1 MKKINCIIADDEPLA
16 RDVIKRHIHQLERLH
31 IVATCSNG
39 LEAFTAIKNTQA
51 DLLFLDIQMPNL
63 TGIELLRTVK
73 TPPAV
78 ILTTAYPEFALE
90 GYELNVIDYLL
101 KPISFE
107 RFLKAIDKYETWVN
121 PGSHSNIVAER
132 ATSDRI
138 KPFIYVKAD
147 KKMVKIF
154 LKDILYMEGLKD
166 YIKIHTTNN
175 EVVTYQSLTYFTE
188 KLPAD
193 LFMRVHRSYIVALA
207 HINSFSTTEITI
219 GDTAIPIGTTYAR
232 EVGKKLNSDIFP
244 Q

>member
-1 MKKINCIIADDEPLA
+1 LKKITCVIADDEPLA
-16 RDVIKRHIHQLERLH
+16 RDVIRRHISQLDRLH
-31 IVATCSNG
+31 IVATCMNG

-73 TPPAV
+73 NPPAV
-78 ILTTAYPEFALE
+78 ILTTAFSEFALE

-107 RFLKAIDKYETWVN
+107 RFLKAIDKFETWVN
-121 PGSHSNIVAER
+121 PGNSGVVLER
-132 ATSDRI
+132 GAFDRI
-138 KPFIYVKAD
+138 EPFIYVKAD

-154 LKDILYMEGLKD
+154 LKDIMYMEGLKD
-166 YIKIHTTNN
+166 YIKIHTCNH

-193 LFMRVHRSYIVALA
+193 LFTRVHRSYIVALA
-207 HINSFSTTEITI
+207 HINSFSAIEINI
-219 GDTAIPIGTTYAR
+219 GDAVIPIGSTYAR
-232 EVGKKLNSDIFP
+232 EVGRKLNSDIFP
-244 Q
+244 E

>member
-16 RDVIKRHIHQLERLH
+16 RAVIARHVAQLDRLH

-39 LEAFTAIKNTQA
+39 LEAFTAIKQTKA

-73 TPPAV
+73 HPPAV
-78 ILTTAYPEFALE
+78 ILTTAFPEFALE

-107 RFLKAIDKYETWVN
+107 RFLKAIDKYETWVD
-121 PGSHSNIVAER
+121 PGKTANLIPEPPKA
-132 ATSDRI
+132 DRVEA
-138 KPFIYVKAD
+138 FIYVKAD

-166 YIKIHTTNN
+166 YIKIHTIGSDII
-175 EVVTYQSLTYFTE
+175 TYQSLTYFTE

-193 LFMRVHRSYIVALA
+193 QFVRAHRSYIVGLS
-207 HINSFSTTEITI
+207 HIHSFSVTEMQI
-219 GDTAIPIGTTYAR
+219 GDAVIPIGATYAR

>member
-1 MKKINCIIADDEPLA
+1 LKKINCIIADDEPLA
-16 RDVIKRHIHQLERLH
+16 RDVIKRHIHQLDRLH
-31 IVATCSNG
+31 IVATCANG
-39 LEAFTAIKNTQA
+39 LEAFTAIKSTGA

-73 TPPAV
+73 NPPAV

-101 KPISFE
+101 KPVSFE

-121 PGSHSNIVAER
+121 PGNNNKPVAER
-132 ATSDRI
+132 TTIDRVE
-138 KPFIYVKAD
+138 PFIYVKAD

-154 LKDILYMEGLKD
+154 LKDILYLEGLKD
-166 YIKIHTTNN
+166 YIKIHTTNV
-175 EVVTYQSLTYFTE
+175 EVITYQSLTYFTE

-207 HINSFSTTEITI
+207 HINSFSAIEINI

-232 EVGKKLNSDIFP
+232 EVGQKLNAGI
-244 Q
+244 

>member
-1 MKKINCIIADDEPLA
+1 LKKITCVIADDEPLA
-16 RDVIKRHIHQLERLH
+16 RDVIKRHISQLDRLH
-31 IVATCSNG
+31 IVATCMNG

-73 TPPAV
+73 NPPAV
-78 ILTTAYPEFALE
+78 ILTTAFSEFALE

-107 RFLKAIDKYETWVN
+107 RFLKAIDKFETWVN
-121 PGSHSNIVAER
+121 PGNSGVVLER
-132 ATSDRI
+132 GAFDRI
-138 KPFIYVKAD
+138 EPFIYVKAD

-154 LKDILYMEGLKD
+154 LKDIMYMEGLKD
-166 YIKIHTTNN
+166 YIKIHTCNH

-193 LFMRVHRSYIVALA
+193 LFTRVHRSYIVALA
-207 HINSFSTTEITI
+207 HINSFSAIEINI
-219 GDTAIPIGTTYAR
+219 GDAVIPIGSTYAR
-232 EVGKKLNSDIFP
+232 EVGRKLNSDIFP
-244 Q
+244 E

>member
-16 RDVIKRHIHQLERLH
+16 RDVIKRHLSQLERLH
-31 IVATCSNG
+31 IVATCANG

-73 TPPAV
+73 NPPAV

-101 KPISFE
+101 KPVSFE

-121 PGSHSNIVAER
+121 PGGHHTIVAKP
-132 ATSDRI
+132 ASADRI
-138 KPFIYVKAD
+138 EPFIYVKAD

-154 LKDILYMEGLKD
+154 LKDILYLEGLKD
-166 YIKIHTTNN
+166 YIKIHTTHN
-175 EVVTYQSLTYFTE
+175 EVVTYQSLTYFAE

-207 HINSFSTTEITI
+207 HIHSFTAIEINI
-219 GDTAIPIGTTYAR
+219 GDAAIPIGSTYAR
-232 EVGKKLNSDIFP
+232 EVGKKLS
-244 Q
+244 